1 MVDIETTVEVNGVST
16 DIEVDIDIQEFV
28 QQAELDDLLEEINDY
43 HGADTVLDSVSASDL
58 KEKLENEG
66 YYVFDSRTEAIEQA
80 DESDLEEELRS
91 RNSDVWIGDK
101 SDLISELDQEDLK
114 ENLHDRG
121 SYCIIDL
128 DDTDKESMTAA
139 IDDFLDTGDLLPAD
153 IIELLAKRDPNSLH
167 TVISTVNENKGLGL
181 IEEVSELQKKLDSK
195 ETIEETKH
203 REENEREIL

>member
-1 MVDIETTVEVNGVST
+1 LVDIETTVEVNGVST

-167 TVISTVNENKGLGL
+167 TVIS
-181 IEEVSELQKKLDSK
+181 
-195 ETIEETKH
+195 
-203 REENEREIL
+203 

>member
-1 MVDIETTVEVNGVST
+1 MVDIETTVEVNGR
-16 DIEVDIDIQEFV
+16 DIEVEVDIDIQEFV

-43 HGADTVLDSVSASDL
+43 HGADTVLDSVSAHDL

-66 YYVFDSRTEAIEQA
+66 YYVYDSRTEAIEQA

-114 ENLHDRG
+114 ENLYDKG

-128 DDTDKESMTAA
+128 DDTDKESMTSA
-139 IDDFLDTGDLLPAD
+139 IDEFLDTGDLLTAD

-181 IEEVSELQKKLDSK
+181 IGEVTALQKKLDSK